1 MHPKSFR
8 QLLSIPLLSAV
19 LVAAGCP
26 STTSKPEA
34 SLYQRLGGTVAITAV
49 VDDFVANVAAD
60 SRINAR
66 FANTDIPRLKRL
78 LVEQICNGTGG
89 PCTYTGRDM
98 KTTHAGMGITDAEF
112 DALVEDL
119 VQSLDKLKV
128 PAAEKEELLGILGP
142 MKADIVEPGA
152 GAPHWAAP
160 GPEERPGMARTLL
173 FLPFENGR
181 LGVVPRGVPL
191 RTRANLSSSSNSS
204 LRAGP

>member
-26 STTSKPEA
+26 STTPKPEA

-60 SRINAR
+60 SRINGR
-66 FANTDIPRLKRL
+66 FATTNIPRFKQL
-78 LVEQICNGTGG
+78 LVEQICAGTGG

-98 KTTHAGMGITDAEF
+98 KSTHAGMGITDAEF
-112 DALVEDL
+112 NALVEDL
-119 VQSLDKLKV
+119 VRSLDKLKV
-128 PAAEKEELLGILGP
+128 PATEKEELLGILGP

-152 GAPHWAAP
+152 
-160 GPEERPGMARTLL
+160 
-173 FLPFENGR
+173 
-181 LGVVPRGVPL
+181 
-191 RTRANLSSSSNSS
+191 
-204 LRAGP
+204 